1 MNLGDLTNFVE
12 KPLAAVSNIVNT
24 PNSAGRYRPFYLR
37 NLLDAVQGRN
47 LNDAVKGKVVL
58 ITGGSS
64 GIGAAAAKK
73 IAEAG
78 GTVVLVARTLE
89 NLENVANDIRA
100 IRGNGGTAHVYPCDL
115 SDMDAIAVMADQVHG
130 DLGGVDILINNA
142 GRSIRRSLELS
153 YDRIHD
159 YQRTMQLNYLGA
171 VQLILKFIPGMR
183 ERHFGHIVNVSSV
196 GVQTRAPRFGA
207 YIASKAAL
215 DSLCDALQ
223 AETVHDNVRFTT
235 VHMAL
240 VRTPMIS
247 PTTIYD
253 KFPTLTP
260 DQAAGVITDAIVHR
274 PRRASSPFGQFAAV
288 ADAVNPAVMDRVVT
302 VPSTCSAT
310 RPQPRE
316 VNPKPTHQNSTSEAR
331 RLCGPPEGSIGDTM
345 SLPKPN
351 NQTTVVITG
360 ASSGIGVE
368 LARGLAGRGFP
379 LMLVARRRERLD
391 ELADQLRQ
399 EHCVGVEVLPLDLA
413 DTQARAQLADRLR
426 SDAIAGLCN
435 SAGFGTSGRFWELP
449 FARESEEVVLNA
461 LALMEL
467 THAAL
472 PGMVKRGAGAVLN
485 IASIAGFQPIPYM
498 AVYSAT
504 KAFVLTFSEAVQEE
518 LHGTGVSV
526 TALCPG
532 PVPTEWAEIASAE
545 RFSIPLAQVSPHDVA
560 EAAIA
565 GMLSGKRTVVP
576 GIVPKFVSTS
586 GRFAP
591 RSLLLPAIRIGNR
604 LRGGPS
610 R

>member
-1 MNLGDLTNFVE
+1 
-12 KPLAAVSNIVNT
+12 
-24 PNSAGRYRPFYLR
+24 
-37 NLLDAVQGRN
+37 
-47 LNDAVKGKVVL
+47 
-58 ITGGSS
+58 
-64 GIGAAAAKK
+64 
-73 IAEAG
+73 
-78 GTVVLVARTLE
+78 
-89 NLENVANDIRA
+89 
-100 IRGNGGTAHVYPCDL
+100 
-115 SDMDAIAVMADQVHG
+115 
-130 DLGGVDILINNA
+130 
-142 GRSIRRSLELS
+142 
-153 YDRIHD
+153 
-159 YQRTMQLNYLGA
+159 
-171 VQLILKFIPGMR
+171 
-183 ERHFGHIVNVSSV
+183 
-196 GVQTRAPRFGA
+196 
-207 YIASKAAL
+207 
-215 DSLCDALQ
+215 
-223 AETVHDNVRFTT
+223 
-235 VHMAL
+235 
-240 VRTPMIS
+240 
-247 PTTIYD
+247 
-253 KFPTLTP
+253 
-260 DQAAGVITDAIVHR
+260 
-274 PRRASSPFGQFAAV
+274 
-288 ADAVNPAVMDRVVT
+288 
-302 VPSTCSAT
+302 
-310 RPQPRE
+310 
-316 VNPKPTHQNSTSEAR
+316 
-331 RLCGPPEGSIGDTM
+331 M

-426 SDAIAGLCN
+426 NDAIAGLCN